1 MVKSMKI
8 AVKTNKTNKTSKI
21 NKTRYALLGMLF
33 DFQMSGYEIKQFML
47 GSTAN
52 FWKESD
58 ASIYPML
65 KILEKEG
72 MVASK
77 CELKGKRESR
87 KFEITDA
94 GKKEFLEW
102 MEKTTEKEGRRN
114 ELLLKLFFGKNVNP
128 EESIKKLHLRLSKVK
143 KEYEQFIDIQ
153 DNVLA
158 KLPDDYPNKIF
169 WSITLRNGILLT
181 EAEIKWIVESI
192 KALKKLL

>member
-1 MVKSMKI
+1 MNVAIEKNKI
-8 AVKTNKTNKTSKI
+8 GKINKI

-33 DFQMSGYEIKQFML
+33 DSQMSGYEIKQFML

-77 CELKGKRESR
+77 SELKGKRESR

-102 MEKTTEKEGRRN
+102 MGKTTEKESRRN

-128 EESIKKLHLRLSKVK
+128 EESIKKLHLRLAKVK